1 MNKTELVKA
10 VAEKAGVQMNVA
22 GEVVSAVVDV
32 VADALKAGEEVVL
45 VGFGTF
51 KVAERAERVAR
62 NPRTGEALTI
72 PASRVP
78 VFKAGKGLKDAV
90 K

>member
-1 MNKTELVKA
+1 MNKAELVKA
-10 VAEKAGVQMNVA
+10 VAEKAGVAVTDA
-22 GEVVSAVVDV
+22 GAVVGALVDV
-32 VADALKAGEEVVL
+32 VAEALVRREEVVL

-62 NPRTGEALTI
+62 NPQTGETIRI
-72 PASRVP
+72 PASHVP

>member
-1 MNKTELVKA
+1 MNKAELVKA
-10 VAEKAGVQMNVA
+10 VAEKAGVGAADA
-22 GEVVSAVVDV
+22 GAVVGALVDV
-32 VADALKAGEEVVL
+32 VAEALARREEVVL

-62 NPRTGEALTI
+62 NPRTGETIRI